1 MSLFFPIRRYFKM
14 NEHTEK
20 YVKHLQGIVQIPT
33 VSSVNDLHT
42 DWSQFDKLHQF
53 LQEAYPLIFEKL
65 EWTTIGKASL
75 LFHWKSAHPKK
86 MPVLFMAHQ
95 DVVPAIHEDQWR
107 HPPFSA
113 AIDDGC
119 IWGRGSEDCKSV
131 LTSEMDAITELLEE
145 GFEPDFDI
153 YLSFGHN
160 EEVQCVDE
168 KKGSVLAPKYL
179 QEKGVKLGCIF
190 DEGGY
195 VEEKGFH
202 GNPTP
207 VALIGLAEK
216 APNEY
221 VLYKDG
227 AGGHASKPGRGTVL
241 GDVARAMAAVEA
253 NPMPYRLTPL
263 VKAHLKALAP
273 SQDKKVAKIYAHP
286 KKHWDELVKLAK
298 QDRELDAKLHTTF
311 AITMAEAS
319 AQANVLPS
327 HAEATMSVRILQG
340 DTVES
345 VKKYLESIMPCGVQ
359 VKATFAEDPK
369 PAGSVES
376 KEYALL
382 TETIKEVFG
391 DDTQIVPNLMLG
403 ASDSRN
409 YSSVCDNVFR
419 FSARLKTEQ
428 WGEAHQVDERMPVEH
443 LDVPVKFFKRFLKK
457 YNKGSEE

>member
-1 MSLFFPIRRYFKM
+1 M
-14 NEHTEK
+14 NQNTEK
-20 YVKHLQGIVQIPT
+20 YIKHLQGVVQIPT
-33 VSSVNDLHT
+33 VSSVNDANT
-42 DWSQFDKLHQF
+42 DWSQFDKLHQY

-86 MPVLFMAHQ
+86 LPVLFMAHQ
-95 DVVPAIHEDQWR
+95 DVVPAIHEDQWS

-113 AIDDGC
+113 AIEDDC
-119 IWGRGSEDCKSV
+119 LWGRGAEDCKSV

-160 EEVQCVDE
+160 EEVQCVDD
-168 KKGSVLAPKYL
+168 KKGSVLAAQYL
-179 QEKGVKLGCIF
+179 KEKGVHLGCIF

-195 VEEKGFH
+195 VEAEGFH

-207 VALIGLAEK
+207 VALVGLAEK

-253 NPMPYRLTPL
+253 HPMPYRLTPL
-263 VKAHLKALAP
+263 VKAHLKALAI
-273 SQDKKVAKIYAHP
+273 SADKATAKVYSHP
-286 KKHWDELVKLAK
+286 KKHWKKLVRMAK
-298 QDRELDAKLHTTF
+298 HDRELDAKLHTTF
-311 AITMAEAS
+311 AVTMAEAS

-327 HAEATMSVRILQG
+327 HSEATMSVRILQG

-345 VKKYLESIMPCGVQ
+345 VKAYLESIMPDD
-359 VKATFAEDPK
+359 VKVKVSFGEDPK
-369 PAGSVES
+369 PAGSVNS

-382 TETIKEVFG
+382 TETIQEIFG
-391 DDTQIVPNLMLG
+391 EDTQIVPNLMLG
-403 ASDSRN
+403 ATDSRN
-409 YSSVCDNVFR
+409 YASICDNVFR
-419 FSARLKTEQ
+419 FSARLKTDK
-428 WGEAHQVDERMPVEH
+428 WGEAHQVDERMPVNA
-443 LDVPVKFFKRFLKK
+443 LDVPVTFFKRFLAK
-457 YNKGSEE
+457 YNTSSEE